1 MSQNKTEMSVFY
13 FLPPPLVRV
22 NVFNDGRFSSFF
34 MLIGGLEWGLC
45 IEMHVLCKA
54 QELGFWLTMDYQRM
68 DLDV

>member
-1 MSQNKTEMSVFY
+1 M
-13 FLPPPLVRV
+13 RV

-45 IEMHVLCKA
+45 IEMHVLCEA